1 MKPSS
6 GQSVVGT
13 GAIRIS
19 WRSLRLSQFDTFS
32 DILTSLHQAMLDD
45 ACWPAASALIDEAC
59 GTTGNALLV
68 GEGTGDDVRV
78 VFMAGYFRG
87 QRREDLECDYLEN
100 YHAWDERVPRFRK
113 LPDSRVVHVT
123 ELYTPR
129 ELKISRTYNEYLP
142 RASSQNSLNVR
153 LVAPDGSHTTWAIL
167 DPVTPGGWES
177 AQFDTVR
184 RLLPHIRQFV
194 RVRQAL
200 AAADA
205 RAASLHSLLDSTRI
219 GAIHLDRRG
228 RIIDANTPA
237 HRLLREGDGV
247 FDQDGFLR
255 ARMAANDARLQI
267 LVGQALPAFTGDT
280 TTSGSTTIRRT
291 PGRPRLSVHV
301 CPLPVRQMDFGA
313 SRPAALVLLVD
324 PASRPRISP
333 QRLELALGLSPVEA
347 RVSALLAEG
356 RPVRDIA
363 ATTGYQEG
371 YVRWLLK
378 QVYKKQGLSGQVTLV
393 RMVLAADT
401 LPLG

>member
-1 MKPSS
+1 M
-6 GQSVVGT
+6 
-13 GAIRIS
+13 
-19 WRSLRLSQFDTFS
+19 SQFDTFS

-45 ACWPAASALIDEAC
+45 AYWPATSALIDEAC

-68 GEGTGDDVRV
+68 GEGTGEDVRV
-78 VFMAGYFRG
+78 VFVAGYFRG
-87 QRREDLECDYLEN
+87 QRREELERDYLEN
-100 YHAWDERVPRFRK
+100 YHPWDERVPRFRV

-129 ELKISRTYNEYLP
+129 ELKTSRTYNEHLP

-153 LVAPDGSHTTWAIL
+153 LVAPDGSHTAWAIL

-177 AQFDTVR
+177 AQLETVR
-184 RLLPHIRQFV
+184 HVLPHIRQFV

-205 RAASLHSLLDSTRI
+205 KAASLVSLLDSTRI

-237 HRLLREGDGV
+237 HRLLRQGDGL

-255 ARMAANDARLQI
+255 AKMAANDARLQI
-267 LVGQALPAFTGDT
+267 LIGQALPAFAGDT
-280 TTSGSTTIRRT
+280 TTSGSTTVRRT

-356 RPVRDIA
+356 MTVRDIA

-378 QVYKKQGLSGQVTLV
+378 QVYKKLGLSGQVALV
-393 RMVLAADT
+393 RMVLATDT